1 MDKFSKHIAIIIV
14 IFTLI
19 VSGMVVIDILSD
31 IKAVKYNDRVD
42 ELLSDDV
49 EIERKWLVD
58 IRKIDM
64 DLNQLPSTM
73 IEQTYINFS
82 PEIRVRKLNNGERYT
97 CTVKNNMRSNGL
109 IRDEYES
116 EISEQEYYTL
126 LKKKEG
132 NTICKTRYEFNY
144 NGYVATIDIFH
155 GELSG
160 LAYLEVEFLSN
171 KEAANFNPPNWVVK
185 DVTSYNEY
193 KNGYLARYGIP
204 PSFYEFIADTDNL
217 IID

>member
-1 MDKFSKHIAIIIV
+1 MGKFSKHIAIIIV

-19 VSGMVVIDILSD
+19 ISGMVVIDIISD
-31 IKAVKYNDRVD
+31 IQAVKHNDRID

-49 EIERKWLVD
+49 EIQCKWIVD
-58 IRKIDM
+58 INKIDM

-82 PEIRVRKLNNGERYT
+82 PEIRVRKLNNGEWYT
-97 CTVKNNMRSNGL
+97 CTVKYNMKSNGL

-126 LKKKEG
+126 LNKKEG
-132 NTICKTRYEFNY
+132 NTIYKTRYEFTY

-160 LAYLEVEFLSN
+160 LAYLEVEFLN
-171 KEAANFNPPNWVVK
+171 KDEAKAYQAPDWAIK
-185 DVTSYNEY
+185 EVTDDPLY
-193 KNGYLARYGIP
+193 KNGSLAQYGIP
-204 PSFYEFIADTDNL
+204 SSYYKYVD
-217 IID
+217 

>member
-1 MDKFSKHIAIIIV
+1 MDKFYKHIAIIV
-14 IFTLI
+14 AIFTLI
-19 VSGMVVIDILSD
+19 VSGMVVINIISD
-31 IKAVKYNDRVD
+31 MKAVKRNDRID

-49 EIERKWLVD
+49 EIERKWIVD
-58 IRKIDM
+58 INKIDI
-64 DLNQLPSTM
+64 DLNQLPNTM

-82 PEIRVRKLNNGERYT
+82 PEIRVRKLNNGEWYT
-97 CTVKNNMRSNGL
+97 CTVKNNMKSNGL

-132 NTICKTRYEFNY
+132 NTIYKTRYEFTC
-144 NGYVATIDIFH
+144 NGYVATIDVFH

-160 LAYLEVEFLSN
+160 LAYLEVEFLSSD
-171 KEAANFNPPNWVVK
+171 EAAKFNPPNWVIK

-193 KNGYLARYGIP
+193 KNGFLAQYGIP
-204 PSFYEFIADTDNL
+204 PSFYEFIADTNN
-217 IID
+217 